1 MKKKKWELAAMAAA
15 TAFLVL
21 GTKAEAME
29 EAYRVPQLSGV
40 TKTWVYQ
47 GETPDQNWERMLA
60 DDQEDGDLTSSIKSS
75 GRVDTSKTGT
85 YVLSRSVT
93 DSDQHTAVLDT
104 QVTVLDRTASEEE
117 KNIQRILYTLP
128 DASHLTGIGFN
139 RGYYHDRQNLGLWMP
154 QGSSLQIRIVNAA
167 EFQQDLTLQFKND
180 DSATESS
187 ATIPKDGSWVTLSN
201 TFTDED
207 GKGGISSVPFIT
219 TPKNTTVQPIIE
231 YKWTD
236 DLKEIPYYRYG
247 DSQQAF
253 FDAWEESQA
262 PFAIIEGSAA
272 TFLVPIC
279 DKDNILNS
287 SYGNK
292 KEVYRFRTLDEMLE
306 WYAAFVKQY
315 DAYSGLD
322 YNAEDPWNQD
332 VRAKFF
338 IKANAHG
345 AGEAYYSSDHS
356 AYNGK
361 SLQTYL
367 VKDWISLHEFGH
379 GYEGAIASQE
389 NPFVETTNNI
399 LGYYFEPTY
408 RPAEDFGWLLGDFS
422 GSKSER
428 YAQLGNRMK
437 ESLASSNTFAD
448 IVSDPWHYNVS
459 LYMFTNLMD
468 KLGPQQ
474 AVSAMHSHYREVY
487 YKTGKKMGSSDALA
501 ESLDTLDY
509 NVLPYFASWHILPS
523 GRIADQ
529 VYAMDKPMIYYLKE
543 LIPDDA
549 ACEKTR
555 AALGLDG
562 IYSLVSTDDLAD
574 TGYTSNIRLNIRI
587 DDLSQIKGK
596 TIRIKNGSKTVKEV
610 TIFSDELQLE
620 LPVGIYEIEMPL
632 PKTAAYQYDNEYLI
646 ASAGN
651 VSKTV
656 SYTRQTG
663 NPLADDMQIQMLG
676 LGDASVATAKI
687 NTNTQKLTWTVNS
700 TTPHSYLEGTYIS
713 IRVLDPDG
721 NELFNQSLQGNEKTD
736 GGNFEID
743 FKTGSTLILYHREAR
758 GRQRFVSSYTGEV
771 LEGYQLAA
779 ADQTTTYRITD
790 KGLMQENWSE
800 EKQMQVYLQSL
811 KQYSAFLMNHITR
824 AEIADSEKYHNE
836 KTTLLLAY
844 EKLDAAA
851 AADYQ
856 NSCGI
861 LIGQKPEVSYGYV
874 QIAPEHLSGS
884 ADSEHPGEGASL
896 AVDGNSNTIWHS
908 NYGNG
913 VKADIAGNTNN
924 TYTILLDQ
932 NTDIGKLTYLPRQSG
947 NNNGIILKYEL
958 SYSQTEQGDDFRTI
972 PLSDNTWAND
982 RTEKSVSLDL
992 KNVRRIRIRA
1002 RSTAGIPVD
1011 TYISA
1016 AQFSLY
1022 EKYTIYEKHTYLSD
1036 LYQTPDEK
1044 GSTAKVNANADGT
1057 PLVLTVNG
1065 KEQTFKKG
1073 IGMKAGDT
1081 AIWDI
1086 TGLNGDALSLLVG
1099 MPKAATFG
1107 ASLEIYGDGTLL
1119 HTADLADGSD
1129 NASSVYLDIKGVKIL
1144 KFRAVGEQGTEQIS
1158 LADVMLDNEDDKEI
1172 LALKAGDQ
1180 AAFLRNSALT
1190 PEDRGKVTFQS
1201 SDPSVATVNEM
1212 GVVSAVGAGKAS
1224 IWAEFDG
1231 NQRVTCQVTVSER
1244 PKKEEPETPGSE
1256 TESPATETPGTETKT
1271 PETPGNN
1278 NGNTRPSQKL
1288 PSVGTVK
1295 DLNGVRYIVTKSAAN
1310 GGTAEAAKIIT
1321 KNRKIT
1327 IASEIKINGIAF
1339 RVTAIRKNAARNNKK
1354 INNLVIG
1361 KNVTSIGAC
1370 SFYRCSSLK
1379 NVTFKG
1385 KKSVKIAAKAFK
1397 GTSVKSKVTVPKKMT
1412 AKALRNLKKNLKKA
1426 GISKKAVYKKK

>member
-1 MKKKKWELAAMAAA
+1 MKKKKWELAALTAV

-21 GTKAEAME
+21 GAKAEAMDD
-29 EAYRVPQLSGV
+29 AYRIPQLSGV
-40 TKTWVYQ
+40 TKTWVYR
-47 GETPDQNWERMLA
+47 GETSDQNWERILA
-60 DDQEDGDLTSSIKSS
+60 DDQEDGDLTSAIKSS
-75 GRVDTSKTGT
+75 GSVDTSKAGT
-85 YVLSRSVT
+85 YVISRSVT
-93 DSDQHTAVLDT
+93 DSDQHTATIDT
-104 QVTVLDRTASEEE
+104 QVTVLDESASEED
-117 KNIQRILYTLP
+117 KTIWRTLYTLP
-128 DASHLTGIGFN
+128 DASHLTGISFN

-154 QGSSLQIRIVNAA
+154 KGSSLQIRIVNAA
-167 EFQQDLTLQFKND
+167 EFQQNLTIQFKND
-180 DSATESS
+180 DSQTESS
-187 ATIPKDGSWVTLSN
+187 AEIPSDGSWATLSN
-201 TFTDED
+201 TKDAD
-207 GKGGISSVPFIT
+207 SVPFIT
-219 TPKNTTVQPIIE
+219 TPKNTTVQPVIE

-247 DSQQAF
+247 DSQQTF
-253 FDAWEESQA
+253 FDAWDESQA

-279 DKDNILNS
+279 DRDNILNS

-292 KEVYRFRTLDEMLE
+292 KEVYRFQTLDEMLD

-322 YNAEDPWNQD
+322 YHAKDPWNQD
-332 VRAKFF
+332 IRAKFF

-345 AGEAYYSSDHS
+345 AGQAYYTTDHS

-437 ESLASSNTFAD
+437 ESLTSSNTFAD

-501 ESLDTLDY
+501 ESLNSLDY
-509 NVLPYFASWHILPS
+509 NVLPYFASWHIIPS

-574 TGYTSNIRLNIRI
+574 TGYTSKVRLNIQI

-596 TIRIKNGSKTVKEV
+596 TIRVKNGSKIVKEL
-610 TIFSDELQLE
+610 TISGSEMQME

-632 PKTAAYQYDNEYLI
+632 PKTTAYQYDNESLI

-663 NPLADDMQIQMLG
+663 IPLANDMQIQMLG
-676 LGDASVATAKI
+676 LGDASVATAKF

-700 TTPHSYLEGTYIS
+700 TTPHSYLDGTYIS

-721 NELFNQSLQGNEKTD
+721 KELLNQALQANEKTE
-736 GGNFEID
+736 GGNFEVD
-743 FKTGSTLILYHREAR
+743 FKTGSTLILYHREAK

-771 LEGYQLAA
+771 LEEYQIAA
-779 ADQTTTYRITD
+779 ADRTTTYRMTD
-790 KGLMQENWSE
+790 RGLMQDDWSN

-811 KQYSAFLMNHITR
+811 EQYSAFLLSHITR
-824 AEIADSEKYHNE
+824 AEIADPEKYHNE
-836 KTTLLLAY
+836 KATLLLAY

-851 AADYQ
+851 AADYR
-856 NSCGI
+856 SDYGI
-861 LIGQKPEVSYGYV
+861 LIGQKPEESCGYV
-874 QIAPEHLSGS
+874 KIAPEHLSGS
-884 ADSEHPGEGASL
+884 ADSEQPGEGASL
-896 AVDGNSNTIWHS
+896 AVDGNSSTIWHS

-913 VKADIAGNTNN
+913 TKADISGNTNN

-932 NTDIGKLTYLPRQSG
+932 NMDLGKLTYLPRQNG

-958 SYSQTEQGDDFRTI
+958 SYSQTETGDDFQSI
-972 PLSDNTWAND
+972 PLSDSTWAND

-992 KNVRRIRIRA
+992 ANVRRLRIRA
-1002 RSTAGIPVD
+1002 LSTAGNPAD

-1022 EKYTIYEKHTYLSD
+1022 EKYRIYEKHTYLSD
-1036 LYQTPDEK
+1036 LYQTPDEA
-1044 GSTAKVNANADGT
+1044 GNTVKVNANADGT

-1065 KEQTFKKG
+1065 KERTFEKG

-1086 TGLNGDALSLLVG
+1086 TGLDSDALSLWIG
-1099 MPKAATFG
+1099 MKKEERSG
-1107 ASLEIYGDGTLL
+1107 ASVQIYGDGRLL
-1119 HTADLADGSD
+1119 YAADPFDGSD
-1129 NASSVYLDIKGVKIL
+1129 NASPVYLDIKGVKIL
-1144 KFRAVGEQGTEQIS
+1144 KFCAVGEQGTEPVS
-1158 LADVMLDNEDDKEI
+1158 LADVMLDNQTDKEN
-1172 LALKAGDQ
+1172 LALKVGEQ

-1190 PEDRGKVTFQS
+1190 PEDRGRVTFRS
-1201 SDPSVATVNEM
+1201 SNPSVAAVNEM
-1212 GVVSAVGAGKAS
+1212 GAVTATGIGTAS
-1224 IWAEFDG
+1224 IKAEFGD
-1231 NQRVTCQVTVSER
+1231 NQSVTCQVTVSEN
-1244 PKKEEPETPGSE
+1244 PKKTETPGSE
-1256 TESPATETPGTETKT
+1256 TETPATETPDSEPKT
-1271 PETPGNN
+1271 PSAPDKPETPDSSS
-1278 NGNTRPSQKL
+1278 TRPSPKI

-1295 DLNGVRYIVTKSAAN
+1295 ELNGVRYTVTKSAAN
-1310 GGTAEAAKIIT
+1310 GGTAEATKIIS

-1327 IASEIKINGIAF
+1327 IASEIKISGF
-1339 RVTAIRKNAARNNKK
+1339 SFQVTSIQKNAARNNKK
-1354 INNLVIG
+1354 ISTLIIG
-1361 KNVTSIGAC
+1361 KHVTSIGAN
-1370 SFYRCSSLK
+1370 SFSRCKNLK
-1379 NVTFKG
+1379 NLTLKG
-1385 KKSVKIAAKAFK
+1385 TKAIKIQTKAFS
-1397 GTSVKSKVTVPKKMT
+1397 GTSAKIKVTVPKKMS
-1412 AKALRNLKKNLKKA
+1412 AKTWRKQKKNLQKA